1 MKELYK
7 QQNLPVAN
15 KLDDQKQGRH
25 VHPLKEADE
34 IKPWGKKRNG
44 ERTTW
49 QFCGSPR
56 NH

>member
-34 IKPWGKKRNG
+34 IKP
-44 ERTTW
+44 
-49 QFCGSPR
+49 
-56 NH
+56 